1 MTQEVLKLALE
12 ALENPNAGL
21 VPHKG
26 EWRSVQSIAIT
37 ALKEALA
44 QPEQE
49 PVAWM
54 YVCNGDEENPVLVN
68 TQKDWA
74 KSSWWHEIPLYT
86 TPSQRTEQLKAC
98 VYCGQLVAKEKN
110 NGV

>member
-1 MTQEVLKLALE
+1 MKEHFCPAEQSTITYQGKC
-12 ALENPNAGL
+12 NWC
-21 VPHKG
+21 G
-26 EWRSVQSIAIT
+26 EQ
-37 ALKEALA
+37 EALA
-44 QPEQE
+44 QTQE